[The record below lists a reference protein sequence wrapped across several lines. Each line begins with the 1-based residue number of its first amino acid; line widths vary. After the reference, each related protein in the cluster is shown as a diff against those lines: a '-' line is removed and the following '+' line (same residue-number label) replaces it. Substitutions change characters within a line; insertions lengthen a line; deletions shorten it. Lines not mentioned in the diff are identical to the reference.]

1 MTKILV
7 VYYSLTGN
15 TKFIAETIAESINA
29 DILKLK
35 PVKELNAEG
44 GMKYFW
50 GGFQATMKKKP
61 KLEPFDIN
69 PLDYDLIFIGSP
81 VWAWRQSPPINS
93 FLKKFDLSGKKI
105 ALWMC
110 AGGDGVK
117 SMSRFKD
124 ALNNTEII
132 GDICFQEPLQAE
144 TDAIKE
150 KAVAW
155 VRETLQKTINY
166 EKKLVYETEVIK

>member
-1 MTKILV
+1 MVKILV

-15 TKFIAETIAESINA
+15 TKFIAETIAKSVDA
-29 DILKLK
+29 DILELK
-35 PVKELNAEG
+35 PVKVLKVEG

-61 KLEPFDIN
+61 KLEPININ
-69 PLDYDLIFIGSP
+69 PDNYDLIFIGSP

-93 FLKKFDLSGKKI
+93 FLSLFDFSEKNL

-117 SMSRFKD
+117 AMKRFKEMVSN
-124 ALNNTEII
+124 ANIL
-132 GDICFQEPLQAE
+132 GDICFQEPSQKEHKAVE
-144 TDAIKE
+144 E
-150 KAVAW
+150 KAISWA
-155 VRETLQKTINY
+155 RENLQKVQN
-166 EKKLVYETEVIK
+166 